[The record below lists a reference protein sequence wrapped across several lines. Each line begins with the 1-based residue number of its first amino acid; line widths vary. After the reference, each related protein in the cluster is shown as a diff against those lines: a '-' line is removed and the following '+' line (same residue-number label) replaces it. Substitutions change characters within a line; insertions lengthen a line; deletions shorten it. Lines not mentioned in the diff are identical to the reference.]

1 MKKLAF
7 IFFGLILLSAC
18 NSDPRS
24 NLPQTGMFGET
35 FTADTSVKDVM
46 SFSLQDSSVFA
57 IHSIS
62 GTIEK
67 YCKGEGCWLT
77 IKQGDSY
84 VKVVTKD
91 NAFVLPKNIDGK
103 KVIATGNFVET
114 GSDKG
119 PALQF
124 EATGIL
130 ITE

>member
-1 MKKLAF
+1 MKKLY
-7 IFFGLILLSAC
+7 IFLFGLILLSAC
-18 NSDPRS
+18 NSDPRN

-35 FTADTSVKDVM
+35 FTPDSSVKDVM
-46 SFSLQDSSVFA
+46 NFSLTDSSVFA
-57 IHSIS
+57 IHSIR

-77 IKQGDSY
+77 LKQGDSY
-84 VKVVTKD
+84 IKVVTKD
-91 NAFVLPKNIDGK
+91 NSFVLPKNIVGK
-103 KVIATGNFVET
+103 KAIATGNFVET

-130 ITE
+130 ISE